1 MPEKIITLKKV
12 DAVLQTI
19 PEGSNGVGFQLSDVF
34 YAFNRSSSG
43 MYQGKSYTKPAHI
56 QVKTPTTRFWID
68 RVDDGVEFKYDPA
81 GKMSL
86 VPLVDIEA
94 IRELEILFLNL
105 ENHLNTQKRNVQKKT
120 AAPVVNLDDMQ
131 LLINTLL
138 QWLDKDHQV
147 QIWKAVESAILD
159 PQQYYRNNTNSLAK
173 RGINAPFS
181 GLYIIALADSLL
193 EARVAVEIDWNSDLE
208 TIQWAVSQMTNVEIQ
223 ELLPAEGS
231 KEMPA
236 EKVLKTIGKNLS
248 RQNLTL
254 TSLDIDS
261 DSYVLCLLPKDIY
274 RQVIELANKV
284 GIKMV
289 KW

>member
-1 MPEKIITLKKV
+1 MPDKIITVKKV

-19 PEGSNGVGFQLSDVF
+19 PKDSNGVGFRLSDVF

-43 MYQGKSYTKPAHI
+43 MYQGKPYTKPAHI

-68 RVDDGVEFKYDPA
+68 RVDNGVEFKYDPV

-86 VPLVDIEA
+86 IPLVDIEA
-94 IRELEILFLNL
+94 IRELEILFHNL

-120 AAPVVNLDDMQ
+120 AAPAINLNIMQ
-131 LLINTLL
+131 QFINTLL
-138 QWLDKDHQV
+138 KWIDKDHQV
-147 QIWKAVESAILD
+147 QIWKAVKSAILD
-159 PQQYYRNNTNSLAK
+159 PPQYYLNNINSLSE

-181 GLYIIALADSLL
+181 GLYIIALADALL
-193 EARVAVEIDWNSDLE
+193 EARVAVEIDWNSDPE
-208 TIQWAVSQMTNVEIQ
+208 TIQLAVSQMTNIEVR

-231 KEMPA
+231 NDMPA
-236 EKVLKTIGKNLS
+236 EKVLKIIGKNLA
-248 RQNLTL
+248 RLNLTL

-261 DSYVLCLLPKDIY
+261 DSYVLCLLPNDIY